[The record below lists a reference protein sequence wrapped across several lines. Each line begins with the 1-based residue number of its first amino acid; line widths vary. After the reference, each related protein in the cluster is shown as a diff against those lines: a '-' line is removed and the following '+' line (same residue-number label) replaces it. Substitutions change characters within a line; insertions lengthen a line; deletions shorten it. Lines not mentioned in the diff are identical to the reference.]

1 MFDQVKKLMEMKK
14 QADILKKQLEATII
28 EVQETRGIKVVING
42 AQIFQSIDIE
52 EGLLNAGNK
61 NRIQMDLLKNMN
73 TAVKR
78 SQQAAAN
85 KMKSMPG
92 FNLTGLSELFN

>member
-1 MFDQVKKLMEMKK
+1 V
-14 QADILKKQLEATII
+14 
-28 EVQETRGIKVVING
+28 
-42 AQIFQSIDIE
+42 
-52 EGLLNAGNK
+52 
-61 NRIQMDLLKNMN
+61 N

-92 FNLTGLSELFN
+92 FNLPGLS

>member
-1 MFDQVKKLMEMKK
+1 MFDQVKKVMEMKK
-14 QADILKKQLEATII
+14 QADKLKKELEATII
-28 EVQETRGIKVVING
+28 EVQETRGIKVVVNG
-42 AQIFQSIDIE
+42 AQIFQSIEIE
-52 EGLLNAGNK
+52 EGLLNASNK

-85 KMKSMPG
+85 KMKNMPG
-92 FNLTGLSELFN
+92 FNLPGLS

>member
-14 QADILKKQLEATII
+14 QADILKKELEATII
-28 EVQETRGIKVVING
+28 EVQETRGIKVVVNG

-52 EGLLNAGNK
+52 EGLMNAGNK

-92 FNLTGLSELFN
+92 FNLPGLT

>member
-1 MFDQVKKLMEMKK
+1 MLDQVKKLMEMKK
-14 QADILKKQLEATII
+14 QADILKKELESTII
-28 EVQETRGIKVVING
+28 EVQETRGIKVVVNG
-42 AQIFQSIDIE
+42 AQIFQSIAIE
-52 EGLLNAGNK
+52 DSLLTPANK
-61 NRIQMDLLKNMN
+61 NRIQMDLLKSIN

-92 FNLTGLSELFN
+92 FNFPGLS

>member
-1 MFDQVKKLMEMKK
+1 MLDQVKKVLEMRK
-14 QADILKKQLEATII
+14 QAEKLKKEMEATLI

-42 AQIFQSIDIE
+42 AMIFQSVEIE

-61 NRIQMDLLKNMN
+61 NRVQMDLLKNLN

-78 SQQAAAN
+78 SQQAMHT
-85 KMKSMPG
+85 KMKNMPG
-92 FNLTGLSELFN
+92 FNLPGMT

>member
-14 QADILKKQLEATII
+14 QADILKKELESTII
-28 EVQETRGIKVVING
+28 DVSESRGIKVVING

-52 EGLLNAGNK
+52 EGLLTPANK
-61 NRIQMDLLKNMN
+61 NRVQMDLLKNMN
-73 TAVKR
+73 TAIKR

-92 FNLTGLSELFN
+92 FNLPGLS

>member
-14 QADILKKQLEATII
+14 QADILKKELEATII
-28 EVQETRGIKVVING
+28 EVQETRGIKVVVNG

-85 KMKSMPG
+85 KMKNMPG
-92 FNLTGLSELFN
+92 FNMPGLS

>member
-28 EVQETRGIKVVING
+28 EVQETRGIKMVVNG
-42 AQIFQSIDIE
+42 AQIFQSNDIE

-92 FNLTGLSELFN
+92 FNLPGLS

>member
-28 EVQETRGIKVVING
+28 EVQETRGIKMVVNG

-92 FNLTGLSELFN
+92 FNLPGLS

>member
-1 MFDQVKKLMEMKK
+1 MLDQAKKLWEMKK
-14 QADILKKQLEATII
+14 QADILKKELEATII

-42 AQIFQSIDIE
+42 AQIFQSVDIE

-61 NRIQMDLLKNMN
+61 NRIQMDLLRSIN

-78 SQQAAAN
+78 SQQSAAN
-85 KMKSMPG
+85 KMKNMPG
-92 FNLTGLSELFN
+92 FNLPGLS

>member
-14 QADILKKQLEATII
+14 QADILKKELEATII
-28 EVQETRGIKVVING
+28 EVQETRGIKVVVNG

-52 EGLLNAGNK
+52 EGLLSAGNK
-61 NRIQMDLLKNMN
+61 NRIQMDLLKNIN

-85 KMKSMPG
+85 KMKNMPG
-92 FNLTGLSELFN
+92 LNLPGLS

>member
-1 MFDQVKKLMEMKK
+1 MLDQVKKIMEMKK
-14 QADILKKQLEATII
+14 QADILKKELESTII
-28 EVQETRGIKVVING
+28 EVQETRGIKVVVNG

-52 EGLLNAGNK
+52 EGLLTAGNK
-61 NRIQMDLLKNMN
+61 NRIQMDLLKAMN

-92 FNLTGLSELFN
+92 FNLPGLS

>member
-92 FNLTGLSELFN
+92 FNLPGLS

>member
-14 QADILKKQLEATII
+14 QADILKKELEATII
-28 EVQETRGIKVVING
+28 EVQETRGIKVVVNG

-61 NRIQMDLLKNMN
+61 NRIQMDLLKNIN
-73 TAVKR
+73 TAIKR

-85 KMKSMPG
+85 KMKNMPG
-92 FNLTGLSELFN
+92 FNLPGLS

>member
-1 MFDQVKKLMEMKK
+1 MEMKK
-14 QADILKKQLEATII
+14 QADILKKELEATII
-28 EVQETRGIKVVING
+28 EVQETRGIKVVVNG

-85 KMKSMPG
+85 KMKNMPG
-92 FNLTGLSELFN
+92 FNLPGLS

>member
-14 QADILKKQLEATII
+14 QADILKKELEATLIDVS
-28 EVQETRGIKVVING
+28 ESRGIKIKING
-42 AQIFQSIDIE
+42 AQIFQSIEIE
-52 EGLLNAGNK
+52 EGLLSAANK
-61 NRIQMDLLKNMN
+61 NRVQMDLLKNIN

-85 KMKSMPG
+85 KMKNMPG
-92 FNLTGLSELFN
+92 FNFPGM

>member
-1 MFDQVKKLMEMKK
+1 MLDQVKKLMEMKK
-14 QADILKKQLEATII
+14 QADILKKELEATII
-28 EVQETRGIKVVING
+28 EVQETRGIKVVVNG

-61 NRIQMDLLKNMN
+61 NRVQMDLLKNMN
-73 TAVKR
+73 TAIKR

-85 KMKSMPG
+85 KMKNMPG
-92 FNLTGLSELFN
+92 FNLPGLS

>member
-14 QADILKKQLEATII
+14 QADILKKQLETTII
-28 EVQETRGIKVVING
+28 EVQETRGIKMVING

-92 FNLTGLSELFN
+92 FNLPGLS

>member
-14 QADILKKQLEATII
+14 QADILKKELEATII
-28 EVQETRGIKVVING
+28 DVQETRGIKVVVNG
-42 AQIFQSIDIE
+42 AQVFQSIDIE

-61 NRIQMDLLKNMN
+61 NRIQMDLLRSIN

-85 KMKSMPG
+85 KMKNMPG
-92 FNLTGLSELFN
+92 FNLPGLS